1 MICKKNHS
9 DIQTIMENLPID
21 QGRKG
26 RHKCAACAYA
36 VSYTHLDVYK
46 RQTLHLDFYFR
57 ALGNISIFMYFCLNK
72 EYQENLLFNK
82 RKNICKITQNLLIC
96 RRCPSLPI

>member
-26 RHKCAACAYA
+26 RHKCAACTYEIGFQEG
-36 VSYTHLDVYK
+36 YELKEKID
-46 RQTLHLDFYFR
+46 
-57 ALGNISIFMYFCLNK
+57 LGN
-72 EYQENLLFNK
+72 LLD
-82 RKNICKITQNLLIC
+82 
-96 RRCPSLPI
+96 SLDESQAKAQRHKSPHAAYVQGYLDGVKQYYAKK